1 MNRLLKVQNELKAP
15 KGNYNKFGN
24 YKYRSAEDILT
35 AVKPLLAEE
44 GLLMIIQDDVV
55 DVQDR
60 VYIIATVKIF
70 DAENGK
76 EIATNRAFARESKE
90 KKGMDSSQI
99 TGTASSYA
107 RKYALNGMFLI
118 DDTKDA
124 DTDEYHKQTNQEKV
138 PNLAVLKAKI
148 KAAKLTDEELEKA
161 LTHHKVKDIKD
172 LNDNQKIELELA
184 LTKKIKEIN
193 ESEK

>member
-60 VYIIATVKIF
+60 VYIVATVKIF

-124 DTDEYHKQTNQEKV
+124 DTDEYHKQTNQEKKA
-138 PNLAVLKAKI
+138 PSLSSLKAMFDTC
-148 KAAKLTDEELEKA
+148 LTVKEKEETLN
-161 LTHHKVKDIKD
+161 HYKVEDIKD
-172 LNDNQKIELELA
+172 LSDKQKIELSDA
-184 LTKKIKEIN
+184 LTKKLKN